1 MADVKCDL
9 ERRAAELQ
17 DEVQRLR
24 DALVAIHA
32 YATPRE
38 GGSSLLDKIAKRA
51 ERALNRGNVSRG
63 PTALASLPFAS
74 TWQAPAKITPSDS
87 GSRKRSR

>member
-1 MADVKCDL
+1 MSDPKRDL
-9 ERRAAELQ
+9 EKRVAELQ

-38 GGSSLLDKIAKRA
+38 GGSGILDQIAKRA
-51 ERALNRGNVSRG
+51 ERALNRRDVSPG
-63 PTALASLPFAS
+63 PTALASLPLHS
-74 TWQAPAKITPSDS
+74 TWRAPAKASPSGS
-87 GSRKRSR
+87 GSRRRRR

>member
-1 MADVKCDL
+1 MADLKRDL
-9 ERRAAELQ
+9 EERIAKLQ

-38 GGSSLLDKIAKRA
+38 GGSSVLDQIAQRA
-51 ERALNRGNVSRG
+51 ERALNKQHMSPG
-63 PTALASLPFAS
+63 PMALASLPLPS
-74 TWQAPAKITPSDS
+74 TLQAPGKTTRS
-87 GSRKRSR
+87 GSRSRRRRR